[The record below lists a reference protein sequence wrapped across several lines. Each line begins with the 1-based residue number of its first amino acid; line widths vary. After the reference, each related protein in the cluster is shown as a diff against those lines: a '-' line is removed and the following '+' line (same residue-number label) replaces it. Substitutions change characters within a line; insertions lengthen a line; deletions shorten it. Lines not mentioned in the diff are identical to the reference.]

1 VPQKPII
8 VEQSNGE
15 MDNPTAMK
23 IDYQMLR
30 GNFQAGTTT
39 AIFLIPQS
47 MAYALVAGVPPVYG
61 LYASLL
67 PLMVY
72 AVIGRSRELAL
83 GPGALDTLLIGVTIS
98 SLSIASQPSAA
109 TLAAIIALQ
118 VAIIQMALGILRGGF
133 LINFLSKPV
142 VSGFTSAAAL
152 AIALSQVKHLLGLS
166 TDAGLDF
173 YQEIWQTITHFDE
186 IHLMTTVLGLGSLTF
201 ILVAKKIN
209 KAFPNALAVVILAT
223 ILGTIFQVD
232 QSQVAVLGAIP
243 QGLPQ
248 FGFVELTQEVFFA
261 VLPSSVAIAAVGYL
275 TTISIAR
282 TFADRNRYD
291 IAPNRELIAL
301 GASNFAASF
310 SQGFPVSASFS
321 RSAVH
326 AEAGATTPYSLII
339 VAAWILLTLLF
350 LTEYLYYLP
359 IATLAAI
366 IIPAVLGLI
375 DLKLVKTLRT
385 TKPSDMWLLLLT
397 FASTLTVGIVEG
409 ILIGVIASLGLF
421 IYRTTKPH
429 AAILGRVGQS
439 MDFRNLKN
447 YPDAITYDGVI
458 IIRIDAQFYFGNV
471 SFLKSLLKKLEAESP
486 TPLRTIIIEACSIAQ
501 IDSSA
506 DSALHDIADDFK
518 ERNIQLKFASVKVP
532 VLRVMQASGFYQKIQ
547 TENFFMN
554 VDDALQSESNH

>member
-1 VPQKPII
+1 M
-8 VEQSNGE
+8 NL
-15 MDNPTAMK
+15 N
-23 IDYQMLR
+23 YQMLL
-30 GNFQAGTTT
+30 GNLQAGTTT
-39 AIFLIPQS
+39 AVFLIPQS

-67 PLMVY
+67 PLIVY
-72 AVIGRSRELAL
+72 AFVGKSRELAL

-98 SLSIASQPSAA
+98 GLSVASQPSAA
-109 TLAAIIALQ
+109 TVAAIIALQ
-118 VAIIQMALGILRGGF
+118 VAIIQIVLGILRGGF

-152 AIALSQVKHLLGLS
+152 TIALSQVKHLLGLD
-166 TDAGLDF
+166 TDTSPHF
-173 YQEIWQTITHFDE
+173 YQELWKTLTHFDE
-186 IHLMTTVLGLGSLTF
+186 IHLVTAAFGLGSLIF
-201 ILVAKKIN
+201 IILAKRIRKT
-209 KAFPNALAVVILAT
+209 FPNALAVVILAT
-223 ILGTIFQVD
+223 ILGAILQVD

-248 FGFVELTQEVFFA
+248 FGFVGVTQEVFFA
-261 VLPSSVAIAAVGYL
+261 LLPSSVAIAAVGYL

-301 GASNFAASF
+301 GASNFVASF

-326 AEAGATTPYSLII
+326 AEAGATSPYSLVV
-339 VAAWILLTLLF
+339 VATWIFLTLLF
-350 LTEYLYYLP
+350 LTEYLFYLP

-366 IIPAVLGLI
+366 IITAVLGLI
-375 DLKLVKTLRT
+375 DFSLVKHLRT

-397 FASTLTVGIVEG
+397 FAATLLVGIVEG
-409 ILIGVIASLGLF
+409 ILIGVLFSLGLF
-421 IYRTTKPH
+421 IYRTTRPH
-429 AAILGRVGQS
+429 TAILGRVGQS
-439 MDFRNLKN
+439 SDFRNLKH
-447 YPDAITYDGVI
+447 YPEAITYEGVI

-471 SFLKSLLKKLEAESP
+471 SFLKTLLKKLEAESS

-518 ERNIQLKFASVKVP
+518 ARGIELKFASVKVP
-532 VLRVMQASGFYQKIQ
+532 VLEVMKASGFYDKIQ
-547 TENFFMN
+547 ASNFFMN
-554 VDDALQSESNH
+554 IDDALGDGLDQ